1 MYLALTTLAHLSIL
15 LIPLHCPSPLTAL
28 YPYVIGSTVTV
39 AALWHWNQEPKN
51 FLSTLNHGCTAIW
64 ITLDI
69 ILALLKRDF
78 TIVVLVAYLNV
89 ATFAHHEFQKPFL
102 RDRGTYIYYHSLWH
116 LLSVAKGIAVALLL
130 QCPAYQGGQEIRDMP
145 NNSLVFYEYGI
156 CQI

>member
-1 MYLALTTLAHLSIL
+1 MYLVLTTLAHLPIL

-39 AALWHWNQEPKN
+39 TALWHWNREPKN
-51 FLSTLNHGCTAIW
+51 LLYAFNYGCTAIW

-69 ILALLKRDF
+69 VLALLKQDF
-78 TIVVLVAYLNV
+78 TIFILVAYLNV

-102 RDRGTYIYYHSLWH
+102 QDRATYIYYHSLWH

-130 QCPAYQGGQEIRDMP
+130 QCPAYQGRQEIRDMP
-145 NNSLVFYEYGI
+145 NNTLDLYKYGV
-156 CQI
+156 CQV